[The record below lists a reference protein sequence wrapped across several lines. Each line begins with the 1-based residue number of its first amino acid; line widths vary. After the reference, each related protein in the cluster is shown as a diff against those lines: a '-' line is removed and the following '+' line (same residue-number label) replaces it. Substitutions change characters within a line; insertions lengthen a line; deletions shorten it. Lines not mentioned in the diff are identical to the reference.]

1 MVINVALS
9 YGGRWEIV
17 QTVKQM
23 INKALN
29 HQLDLESIDEEVFSR
44 HLQTSG
50 LPDPELLIRSSGEM
64 RLSNFLIWQSAYSE
78 YVFDEAFWPDF
89 NEQNV
94 WEALRVFQRRNRRFG
109 TSSDAS

>member
-1 MVINVALS
+1 MGEDGKLS
-9 YGGRWEIV
+9 K
-17 QTVKQM
+17 TVKSM

-29 HQLDLESIDEEVFSR
+29 HQLDLKVLMRKFSR

-109 TSSDAS
+109 SSSDAS